1 MNKDLSK
8 YIQKFVIHLLPDK
21 TYFDV
26 NVTLSKGI
34 YYITLK
40 FQSTKSFLP
49 QNGVS
54 ITIIN
59 NKVQAF
65 FKCKVRVLFF

>member
-1 MNKDLSK
+1 MNKDLSLHIK
-8 YIQKFVIHLLPDK
+8 KFVIHILPDK

-26 NVTLSKGI
+26 NVTLSEGI

-40 FQSTKSFLP
+40 FQNTKSFLP
-49 QNGVS
+49 QKGIS
-54 ITIIN
+54 ITTIN